1 MDQDSFRLDKLME
14 IIVSHLEAMPLV
26 LYIHGSR
33 AYGYA
38 SPKSDYDIRGI
49 FIELDPTKYIS
60 AFKTSRK
67 EIHIEEPPYDIRL
80 WELRKFVSLVYSF
93 NPIVYE
99 LLQSKPVYISEKY
112 KDQCLEIIKESRSI
126 IFSYKPRRLFYHYYG
141 MFRSWLK
148 YFDKT
153 PKKAIYHIIRCFLAL
168 TCIARLDKFPPV
180 KLEELIGLMKSH
192 YPEIVVYAEM
202 ILDAMQRGEDI
213 SPSEQI
219 VGKIKKEIAKFLPI
233 EKMSFNIKEKSTI
246 IDNIVI
252 KILRKHICGGE

>member
-1 MDQDSFRLDKLME
+1 MDQDSFRLDRLME

-168 TCIARLDKFPPV
+168 ACIARLDKFPPV
-180 KLEELIGLMKSH
+180 KLSDLIRMMRSH
-192 YPEIVVYAEM
+192 YPEIVGYAET
-202 ILDAMQRGEDI
+202 ILNSMQRGEEI
-213 SPSEQI
+213 FASEH
-219 VGKIKKEIAKFLPI
+219 VVEKIREEVTKFLPV
-233 EKMSFNIKEKSTI
+233 EKKGFNIKEKSTI
-246 IDNIVI
+246 IDSVVI
-252 KILRKHICGGE
+252 DILRKHICGGK